1 MITTSQLTKKYNI
14 TRQTI
19 NNWINDGLINRPL
32 KNNKN
37 HWIWDEK
44 NIFQLETALGYKA
57 IRKEDITQY
66 NYVEINNRRYLGSKY
81 KMLDFIEDVVDK
93 NTEGIQTVADIFAG
107 TGVVANL
114 FRNKGKKI
122 IINDIL
128 TSNYTSYR
136 TWFGKEQVNYE
147 KIKSLI
153 NHMNNLEGFS
163 GYVTENFGNKYFSIE
178 NAMKIDAIREEI
190 EKLNNLNEREKSFI
204 LTSLVYAADK
214 VANTVGHYDAYR
226 KKMDSYKPIH
236 LKVPILN
243 NNNNNEIYN
252 TDANELVK
260 NISADLVYIDTPYN
274 SRGYANAYH
283 VLDNIVEWNKVEVT
297 GISLKPVD
305 LKRKKSDYNTVKAPE
320 AFSNLIENIDAKYI
334 LVSYNNMSKKGN
346 SRSNAK
352 ISNEEI
358 IEILEKKGELK
369 VFSTK
374 HQPFS
379 SGKSLID
386 NHKELLYLCKVK
398 ND

>member
-1 MITTSQLTKKYNI
+1 
-14 TRQTI
+14 
-19 NNWINDGLINRPL
+19 L

-153 NHMNNLEGFS
+153 NHINNLEGFS
-163 GYVTENFGNKYFSIE
+163 GYVTENFGNKYFS
-178 NAMKIDAIREEI
+178 
-190 EKLNNLNEREKSFI
+190 
-204 LTSLVYAADK
+204 
-214 VANTVGHYDAYR
+214 
-226 KKMDSYKPIH
+226 
-236 LKVPILN
+236 
-243 NNNNNEIYN
+243 
-252 TDANELVK
+252 
-260 NISADLVYIDTPYN
+260 
-274 SRGYANAYH
+274 
-283 VLDNIVEWNKVEVT
+283 
-297 GISLKPVD
+297 
-305 LKRKKSDYNTVKAPE
+305 
-320 AFSNLIENIDAKYI
+320 
-334 LVSYNNMSKKGN
+334 
-346 SRSNAK
+346 
-352 ISNEEI
+352 
-358 IEILEKKGELK
+358 
-369 VFSTK
+369 
-374 HQPFS
+374 
-379 SGKSLID
+379 
-386 NHKELLYLCKVK
+386 
-398 ND
+398 